1 MPRKTK
7 DLPDTLTIP
16 QAAKALG
23 ITRQTVWG
31 AIQKGR
37 IKALRFGHVSLVPR
51 TALDE
56 YVATKSKGGR
66 PKKKTS

>member
-1 MPRKTK
+1 MPRKK
-7 DLPDTLTIP
+7 EEVPDMLTIP
-16 QAAKALG
+16 QAAKVLG
-23 ITRQTVWG
+23 ITRQSVWQ

-51 TALDE
+51 SALEE
-56 YVATKSKGGR
+56 YETTKSKGGR